1 MTFNYVMLTLTLLI
15 WLFLL
20 ISNNNNNNN
29 NDLVDFF
36 PNKAY
41 GHGLSKDES
50 LPIDISGRQIA
61 IEGLIEPSFLNEG
74 NQQPTFTV
82 RIFDKT
88 TNDTIS
94 DINLRIIINFKNQ
107 TIIDQ
112 QFHSLDGIVSAN
124 LIPSKDSVTH

>member
-29 NDLVDFF
+29 NDLFDFF

-61 IEGLIEPSFLNEG
+61 IEG
-74 NQQPTFTV
+74 
-82 RIFDKT
+82 
-88 TNDTIS
+88 
-94 DINLRIIINFKNQ
+94 
-107 TIIDQ
+107 
-112 QFHSLDGIVSAN
+112 
-124 LIPSKDSVTH
+124 